1 MQIPSLAEIK
11 KELSYLNE
19 KELKEFI
26 IDLSKFSRDNKA
38 YLFFKLYGRDN
49 PGLYLQMVQ
58 EELEMEFQ
66 NSRGD
71 HSYYAKK
78 SAQKI
83 RRKMNK
89 LLKLSKE
96 KTDQLEVLLFFC
108 ERMKEYGF
116 LRHSNLVIDNLYKSQ
131 LSKAEKIISG
141 LHEDLQFDYQGRIE
155 ELE

>member
-11 KELSYLNE
+11 RELSYLNE
-19 KELKEFI
+19 KELREYI

-38 YLFFKLYGRDN
+38 YLFFKLYGRDQ

-58 EELEMEFQ
+58 EDLELEFQ
-66 NSRGD
+66 SARGD

-96 KTDQLEVLLFFC
+96 KTDQIEVLLFFC
-108 ERMKEYGF
+108 EKMKEYGF
-116 LRHSNLVIDNLYKSQ
+116 LKHGNTIIDNLYKTQ
-131 LSKAEKIISG
+131 VAKAEKIING